1 MDFGGVVFFGFLAAV
16 IIVPQVLRYRE
27 RGRLH
32 ETLRAA
38 FERGQ
43 PVPPELIAAL
53 QWGRRRY
60 NGYDFPQEVYAGW
73 QTRPAPPPTA
83 PFGATATDAAPVG
96 PPPVAAAAPL
106 ITPMFVSQI
115 RRDLR
120 RGLIW
125 LAIGVGLLAAGAAS
139 YAGLY
144 EVGGA
149 QETLALFAA
158 FGTVPI
164 FVGLTYL
171 ALAWFTRDKTQA

>member
-1 MDFGGVVFFGFLAAV
+1 MDLGGVFFFTFLGAV
-16 IIVPQVLRYRE
+16 IIVPQVLRFRE

-43 PVPPELIAAL
+43 PVPPELLAAL

-60 NGYDFPQEVYAGW
+60 NGYDLPPEVYAGW
-73 QTRPAPPPTA
+73 QTRPAPPPEG
-83 PFGATATDAAPVG
+83 PFGAAPTEATSVG
-96 PPPVAAAAPL
+96 PRSSAPPPL
-106 ITPMFVSQI
+106 ITPMFVSQT

-125 LAIGVGLLAAGAAS
+125 LAVGIGLLAAGGAS

-158 FGTVPI
+158 FGTIPI

-171 ALAWFTRDKTQA
+171 ALAWFTRDKTRA